1 MKKKIFFTAYS
12 LSLGGIEKALVNLLH
27 VLDKD
32 KYDITLVLEKKEG
45 IFLDQLPEHIHVIE
59 YALDHSK
66 NVLVRKIKNRLHLI
80 KWKIGHKN
88 KYDFAISFATYSIPG
103 AHLALNASKETALWV
118 HNNYYQLYNG
128 NVHEMKKFFRR
139 VKMKKFRHHV
149 YVSYDNMNTMLEYF
163 PQYKNR
169 SMVCNN
175 MIDYQTMRK
184 EANESI
190 NVEKKGITF
199 VNVGRHEEH
208 QKRLSRIIDATDR
221 LKREGYQFQV
231 WLVGDGV
238 NHQKYMEQVKILG
251 LDDTIIF
258 FGKQKNPYPY
268 YKKADAV
275 LLSSKYEG
283 YPVVFVEA
291 MTLNKPIVT
300 TAVSDYRE
308 IENRYGIVVE
318 NNASAIYDGMKQFLD
333 HGFEISELFD
343 PQKFNDKMLEIFEN
357 LIEGKK

>member
-1 MKKKIFFTAYS
+1 MKKKLFFTAYS
-12 LSLGGIEKALVNLLH
+12 LSLGGIEKALVSLLT
-27 VLDKD
+27 VLDKE

-45 IFLDQLPEHIHVIE
+45 IFQDQLPEHIHVIE
-59 YALDHSK
+59 YSLDHSK

-80 KWKIGHKN
+80 KWKIKHRN
-88 KYDFAISFATYSIPG
+88 KYDFAISFATYSVPG
-103 AHLALNASKETALWV
+103 AHLALNASFNNALWI

-128 NVHEMKKFFRR
+128 NVREMKQFFRR
-139 VKMKKFRHHV
+139 IKLKKFKHHV
-149 YVSYDNMNTMLEYF
+149 YVSYDNMNSMLKYF

-175 MIDYQTMRK
+175 MIDYQTIRK
-184 EANESI
+184 KANETIS
-190 NVEKKGITF
+190 VEKKGITF

-231 WLVGDGV
+231 WFVGDGV
-238 NHQKYMEQVKILG
+238 NHKKYKEQVKVLG
-251 LDDTIIF
+251 LDDMIVF
-258 FGKQKNPYPY
+258 FGKQQNPYPY
-268 YKKADAV
+268 YKLADAV

-318 NNASAIYDGMKQFLD
+318 NNASAIYGGMKQFLD
-333 HGFEISELFD
+333 HGFVISDAFD
-343 PQKFNDKMLEIFEN
+343 PQKFNDKMLDIFEN
-357 LIEGKK
+357 LVSGKK